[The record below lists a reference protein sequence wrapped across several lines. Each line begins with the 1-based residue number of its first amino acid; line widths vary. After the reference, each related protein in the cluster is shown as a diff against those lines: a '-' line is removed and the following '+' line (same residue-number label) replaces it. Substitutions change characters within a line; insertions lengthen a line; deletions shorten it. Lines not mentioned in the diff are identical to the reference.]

1 MLGNSEIIK
10 EIKRDLVSEEN
21 KDNDCISLY
30 DVFLLI
36 KNAKKDY
43 DRAIYSYGKIC
54 NSITKFRMGFVSRL
68 IIYDF
73 DYDEEELMVG
83 LLFNH
88 DYGTTT
94 LSKKDEKLY
103 ISKTQSLWINT
114 IFNYLAPVLSELY
127 DKLMGFS
134 IYKNEEYCD
143 LKAVNSNYQVRIG
156 PYGVSILVESSANPL
171 INDLKLSYS
180 DLGYNNCDS
189 NIFKEISKRIFVK
202 ISECPYWSQT
212 LYEIRQKQLDNE
224 KSVEDKQL
232 YAEMKKYKKLELKQK
247 IFPRVKK

>member
-43 DRAIYSYGKIC
+43 DRVINRYGKIC
-54 NSITKFRMGFVSRL
+54 DSITKFRMGFVSRL

-73 DYDEEELMVG
+73 DYDKEELMIG
-83 LLFNH
+83 LLFNQ

-94 LSKKDEKLY
+94 LSKKDGKLY
-103 ISKTQSLWINT
+103 ISKSQSLWINR
-114 IFNYLAPVLSELY
+114 IFNYLSPVLSELY
-127 DKLMGFS
+127 DKLMSFS
-134 IYKNEEYCD
+134 IYKNEKYCE
-143 LKAVNSNYQVRIG
+143 LKAVNSNCQVRIG
-156 PYGVSILVESSANPL
+156 SYEVNILVESSANPL
-171 INDLKLSYS
+171 INDFELSYS
-180 DLGYNNCDS
+180 DLGYNNCNS

-202 ISECPYWSQT
+202 ISDCPYWSQQT
-212 LYEIRQKQLDNE
+212 LYEIRQKQLTNG
-224 KSVEDKQL
+224 KRVEDKQL
-232 YAEMKKYKKLELKQK
+232 YAEMKKQKKLKLK
-247 IFPRVKK
+247 